1 MRRITLFV
9 AVAAIVAVMMS
20 ISASPAMAQ
29 TFFVDGSDFD
39 HFDRDHFV
47 GEVGPASQE
56 FSIRG
61 IRSGAASPTID
72 ISNTGS
78 NSNLA
83 PTVQQSVNTGNVVN
97 EQGAVLSGS
106 GVDNLGDL
114 VDGLGFFDGLVGFDG
129 DIGFSGSSIEI
140 VPSLT
145 GGATQTIEQ
154 SAAL

>member
-1 MRRITLFV
+1 VRRITLFLT
-9 AVAAIVAVMMS
+9 VAAIVAVMMS

-29 TFFVDGSDFD
+29 TFFVGGSDFD

-47 GEVGPASQE
+47 GNIGPASQE
-56 FSIRG
+56 FSIKG
-61 IRSGAASPTID
+61 IRSGAANPTID

-83 PTVQQSVNTGNVVN
+83 PTVQQSVNTGNVLN

-106 GVDNLGDL
+106 EVDSLGDV

-129 DIGFSGSSIEI
+129 DIDFSGSSVDIA
-140 VPSLT
+140 PSLT
-145 GGATQTIEQ
+145 GGATQTIQQ
-154 SAAL
+154 SAAV

>member
-1 MRRITLFV
+1 MRRITLFLT
-9 AVAAIVAVMMS
+9 VAAIVAVMMS

-29 TFFVDGSDFD
+29 TFFVGGSDFD

-47 GEVGPASQE
+47 GDVGSASQE

-61 IRSGAASPTID
+61 IRSGAANPTID

-83 PTVQQSVNTGNVVN
+83 PTVQQSVNTGNVLN

-106 GVDNLGDL
+106 EVDSLGDV
-114 VDGLGFFDGLVGFDG
+114 VDGLSFIDGLGFDG
-129 DIGFSGSSIEI
+129 DIDFSGSSVDIA
-140 VPSLT
+140 PSLT
-145 GGATQTIEQ
+145 GGATQTIQQ
-154 SAAL
+154 SAAV